1 MNEITIEKQLTP
13 LEKLEIKEQKLLIE
27 KNRIIRLKKELLKKE
42 EIKQEK
48 ELINFVKKTD
58 IFQMFSE
65 SKENKKIIFGGII
78 YAFNA
83 IKNSNI
89 SEINTLKNLVN
100 NLEKIKQDQGEK
112 YD

>member
-1 MNEITIEKQLTP
+1 MNETTQEKQLTP

-48 ELINFVKKTD
+48 ALINFVKSTD
-58 IFQMFSE
+58 IFKTFSE

-78 YAFNA
+78 HAFNA
-83 IKNSNI
+83 IESSNI
-89 SEINTLKNLVN
+89 SETNTLKNLVN
-100 NLEKIKQDQGEK
+100 NLEKKN
-112 YD
+112 

>member
-1 MNEITIEKQLTP
+1 MDKNTMGTQLTP
-13 LEKLEIKEQKLLIE
+13 LEKLEIKEKKLLIQ
-27 KNRIIRLKKELLKKE
+27 KNKIIKLKKEILKKE

-58 IFQMFSE
+58 IFKMFSE

-78 YAFNA
+78 HAFNA
-83 IKNSNI
+83 IKNKNI

-100 NLEKIKQDQGEK
+100 SLEKKN
-112 YD
+112 

>member
-1 MNEITIEKQLTP
+1 MKETAVEKQLTP
-13 LEKLEIKEQKLLIE
+13 LEKLEIKEQRLLIE
-27 KNRIIRLKKELLKKE
+27 KKKIIRLKKEILKKE

-58 IFQMFSE
+58 IFKTFSK
-65 SKENKKIIFGGII
+65 SKENKKIIFGGIL

-83 IKNSNI
+83 IKNNNT

-100 NLEKIKQDQGEK
+100 NLEKKK
-112 YD
+112 